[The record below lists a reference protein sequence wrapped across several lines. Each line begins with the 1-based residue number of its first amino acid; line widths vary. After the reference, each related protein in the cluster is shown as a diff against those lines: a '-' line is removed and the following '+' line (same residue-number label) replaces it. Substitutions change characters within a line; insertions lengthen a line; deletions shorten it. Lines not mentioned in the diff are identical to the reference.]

1 MEPYLFTNCDT
12 CHEKG
17 SRLQWRGLMWG
28 GVFVLLATFPG
39 KLLPLSTAIG
49 NACYGSLPS
58 SKHTILKVLQIWQDG
73 QFFLLHSVL
82 CRMVMGLENPL
93 ICWCWFICTRT
104 CFSWCYV
111 EVSSSLGIGHWFLTR
126 WISLWIS
133 WASSSM
139 VAELHEWEIRELC
152 FLLPSVRSCIS

>member
-1 MEPYLFTNCDT
+1 M
-12 CHEKG
+12 
-17 SRLQWRGLMWG
+17 
-28 GVFVLLATFPG
+28 LLATFPG

-93 ICWCWFICTRT
+93 FVPGHVFLDVMWKLAVVWG
-104 CFSWCYV
+104 
-111 EVSSSLGIGHWFLTR
+111 LGIGFSQGGSPCELVELLPVWWL
-126 WISLWIS
+126 
-133 WASSSM
+133 SSM
-139 VAELHEWEIRELC
+139 SERFENYASYCPVSEAA
-152 FLLPSVRSCIS
+152 